1 MSSPAVRLLGAVLA
15 TELATEAAVVTTT
28 VPPLQTIEG
37 VTGVDK
43 GPAYDQAMAELR
55 TFYDE
60 MEQEARDVGPSLED
74 DCFLFVARH
83 AS

>member
-1 MSSPAVRLLGAVLA
+1 MIVFPPFHVLPSPLLNTLAPPRERL
-15 TELATEAAVVTTT
+15 
-28 VPPLQTIEG
+28 
-37 VTGVDK
+37 
-43 GPAYDQAMAELR
+43 GPDVA
-55 TFYDE
+55 DE